1 MRKRNYN
8 ECKYN
13 YDKKYQNSLLNR
25 ITVNKNSNINSKTLR
40 SNNYRRIKTNNNKDK
55 DNLYYEK
62 ELKSFKNKNLTFV
75 NRNKR
80 SKLSEEKINNNYN
93 NIKYYNKEAFKKTIN
108 TYSNENRYK
117 DRNIFEELQN
127 NKYLKP
133 MLVTTNIDKKLLK
146 CKIEEPIK
154 NICSLS
160 LRNYFSNAEFP
171 LKNNHSSKKNFNEVY
186 DEDNFNLFNLNNR
199 TVMDRFNINI
209 NGDYSPS
216 NDNTINSKKNNSKSF
231 IFRGEFINLNNN
243 LLKYA
248 INNVKNYPNSQFR
261 RIKNE
266 QYDLDKKMSKY
277 DDESSSK
284 RSQRIYQKN
293 IMSSK
298 GSYVNLNNLLKNN
311 NSTSNSNSKRN
322 LKTNL
327 KSINNSGQKDKLLL
341 QIYKKKLVEEFVLI
355 LSKFHIKYYSKI
367 CSFFLTN
374 LSKFKKE
381 KNIYLRKKN
390 SRVNIKKL
398 IVDEKSNNAK
408 YQIKGNKTK
417 MISDSMPN
425 FNNKSYSNE
434 FKSTSFPSNLRAN
447 NNQLTKLNSSFI
459 LSEQKHIK
467 HDQSPEDSLN
477 KYLIGSIR
485 KKIIIPNKRLSG
497 AHHRIIVKSPS
508 QIETRK
514 KGADIF
520 VYKKK
525 NLNNDNFCI
534 NKNIKNNGIYDLKLN
549 YNKYNKII
557 THNKQGKIIDID
569 INLGKPINI
578 INDHSPLQQFILET
592 NKPKIPK
599 LFKLNNFSRK
609 FMNVN
614 ANKATKK
621 KNKSGSKKKI
631 KPPLRLKRFVNEI
644 DDDNDNDNENEIEF
658 EKINYNLYDIDNRPY
673 SSVRKNKSNNNSLY
687 FENNYNYNKEN
698 DKLFIRFNYFYFFNE
713 KQNIEKDLPFKN
725 LTSENNISIKIN
737 KNIFEINEGKKDFQ
751 APIKNININRA
762 NKLYKNC
769 TKFLEKIINKI
780 IKKKAFIILSEYPK

>member
-8 ECKYN
+8 VFKYN

-40 SNNYRRIKTNNNKDK
+40 SNNYRRIKSNNNKNK

-62 ELKSFKNKNLTFV
+62 EVKLFKNKNLTFV

-80 SKLSEEKINNNYN
+80 NKLSEEKINNN
-93 NIKYYNKEAFKKTIN
+93 NINYYNKEPLKKTIN

-127 NKYLKP
+127 NKYLRP

-154 NICSLS
+154 NMCSLS
-160 LRNYFSNAEFP
+160 LRNYFSNVEFA
-171 LKNNHSSKKNFNEVY
+171 LKNNHSSKKNFNEAY
-186 DEDNFNLFNLNNR
+186 DEDNINFYNLNNR

-209 NGDYSPS
+209 NGEYSPS
-216 NDNTINSKKNNSKSF
+216 NDNTISSKKNISNSF
-231 IFRGEFINLNNN
+231 IFRGELNNLNNN
-243 LLKYA
+243 LLRNA
-248 INNVKNYPNSQFR
+248 INNVKNYPFCQFR
-261 RIKNE
+261 GIQNE
-266 QYDLDKKMSKY
+266 QYDLDKKISNY
-277 DDESSSK
+277 DGESSDK

-293 IMSSK
+293 VMSSN
-298 GSYVNLNNLLKNN
+298 GSFVNLNNLLKNN
-311 NSTSNSNSKRN
+311 KSISNSNSKRSI
-322 LKTNL
+322 KTNL

-341 QIYKKKLVEEFVLI
+341 QIYKKKLVEEFVLL
-355 LSKFHIKYYSKI
+355 LSKFHMKYYNKI
-367 CSFFLTN
+367 CSLFLKN
-374 LSKFKKE
+374 LSKFKKD

-390 SRVNIKKL
+390 SRVNIKKMT
-398 IVDEKSNNAK
+398 VDEKSNNIK
-408 YQIKGNKTK
+408 YQYQFQTAKTK
-417 MISDSMPN
+417 MISDSMLN

-434 FKSTSFPSNLRAN
+434 FKSTSLTSNLRAN
-447 NNQLTKLNSSFI
+447 NNQLTKLNSSFV

-467 HDQSPEDSLN
+467 NEVSPEDSLN

-485 KKIIIPNKRLSG
+485 KKIIIPNKRLIG
-497 AHHRIIVKSPS
+497 THHRIIVKSPS
-508 QIETRK
+508 QVTTRK
-514 KGADIF
+514 NGADIF

-525 NLNNDNFCI
+525 NLNNDNLCI
-534 NKNIKNNGIYDLKLN
+534 NKNIKSNGIYDLKLN

-557 THNKQGKIIDID
+557 TNNKQGKIIDID

-578 INDHSPLQQFILET
+578 INDHSPLQQFILEN

-599 LFKLNNFSRK
+599 LFKLNTFSSK
-609 FMNVN
+609 FMNMD

-621 KNKSGSKKKI
+621 KIKSGSKKKI

-644 DDDNDNDNENEIEF
+644 DDDNETEF
-658 EKINYNLYDIDNRPY
+658 EKINYNFYDFDNRPY

-725 LTSENNISIKIN
+725 LTSESTISIKIN
-737 KNIFEINEGKKDFQ
+737 KNIFEINEGKIDSQ
-751 APIKNININRA
+751 VQTKNIIINRA

-780 IKKKAFIILSEYPK
+780 IKKKVFIILSEYQK